1 MESPGDFLSCPS
13 VGYRDWVFISL
24 DTTPAFSS
32 DKTTFCLCGQVG
44 RSFLLQQDWWY
55 SFSRLLALHWSLNFV
70 LHILCAEG
78 HVSYAIVNIKA
89 STCRVCIWPRIW
101 FSRVP
106 TIQSLIHNFALISR
120 SWSYCF
126 YSFYFQLCFKMW
138 ILYFIS
144 QFCVHNFGCGW
155 GKILI
160 LASS

>member
-32 DKTTFCLCGQVG
+32 DKTTFCLCGRVG

-126 YSFYFQLCFKMW
+126 YSFYFSCVLKCGYY
-138 ILYFIS
+138 ILSHNSVFI
-144 QFCVHNFGCGW
+144 
-155 GKILI
+155 ILVMVEERY
-160 LASS
+160 LF